1 MSQKMISPALVS
13 RMVFSVA
20 GIFFG
25 LGLLWL
31 ETTQRIPEPWKK
43 SVHGAGD
50 IIIILASGVLVLQSV
65 SVAFKLYNHRYERV
79 TADDLRERRIRTQL
93 QYLERIIDLFVVI
106 VTIATMLMSFEDF
119 KRLGGSL
126 LASAGLVSVIVGFAA
141 QRSLGNLIAGFQVAF
156 TQPIRLGDVVVAE
169 NEWGTIEEINL
180 TYVVIRVWDLRR
192 LILPITYF
200 LEKPFQNWTRT
211 NASLIGTVFF
221 SVDYS
226 LPLEPIRKELQRL
239 AEASLLWDRKTC
251 IMQVTDLTESTMTL
265 RVLVSAKDSPTC
277 FDLRCEIRE
286 KLMTFIEHHW
296 PEALPRRRLEA
307 SVTADQRESSSAD

>member
-1 MSQKMISPALVS
+1 
-13 RMVFSVA
+13 
-20 GIFFG
+20 
-25 LGLLWL
+25 
-31 ETTQRIPEPWKK
+31 
-43 SVHGAGD
+43 
-50 IIIILASGVLVLQSV
+50 
-65 SVAFKLYNHRYERV
+65 
-79 TADDLRERRIRTQL
+79 
-93 QYLERIIDLFVVI
+93 
-106 VTIATMLMSFEDF
+106 
-119 KRLGGSL
+119 
-126 LASAGLVSVIVGFAA
+126 
-141 QRSLGNLIAGFQVAF
+141 
-156 TQPIRLGDVVVAE
+156 
-169 NEWGTIEEINL
+169 
-180 TYVVIRVWDLRR
+180 